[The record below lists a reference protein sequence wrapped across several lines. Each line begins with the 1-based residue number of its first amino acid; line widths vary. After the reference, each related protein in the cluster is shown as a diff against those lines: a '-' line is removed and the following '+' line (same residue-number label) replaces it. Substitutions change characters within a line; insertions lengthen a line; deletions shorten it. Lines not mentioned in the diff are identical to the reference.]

1 MRNMGHA
8 HDDKMR
14 MIDSELAKAL
24 PNIEPGNLY
33 KAASHLLKASG
44 KRIRPLLTL
53 LSCEAVG
60 GNVKDALNVA
70 IAFEL
75 LHIASLIHDDIL
87 DGDTLRR
94 GKRTVHS
101 VWGTETAIIAGDL
114 LIGKAVE
121 IATRTDYPR
130 VLNLVAQATV
140 EMCEGEILE
149 MELQR
154 NLRAISEELCLKII
168 EKKSA
173 SLIRVAA
180 ESGAII
186 GGGSEDVV
194 KSISKYGEL
203 MGIAYQI
210 RDDVLN
216 LISTETILK
225 KPVKTDLL
233 AMRPNLVLLHRIN
246 CKSSNGI
253 KIVQEMAENFCEKA
267 KLEIR
272 KLELRPE
279 SKKAMEALADFA
291 CQRLY

>member
-1 MRNMGHA
+1 MRNSRHA
-8 HDDKMR
+8 YDDKMR
-14 MIDSELAKAL
+14 MINSELAKAL
-24 PNIEPGNLY
+24 PFVEPDSLY
-33 KAASHLLKASG
+33 EAARHLLKASG

-60 GNVKDALNVA
+60 GNVKDALNIA

-75 LHIASLIHDDIL
+75 LHVASLIHDDIL

-94 GKRTVHS
+94 GKKTVHS

-114 LIGKAVE
+114 LYGRAVE
-121 IATRTDYPR
+121 MATRTDYPR
-130 VLNLVAQATV
+130 VLNLIAQATV

-149 MELQR
+149 IGLQK
-154 NLRAISEELCLKII
+154 NQGAISEEICLKII

-173 SLIRVAA
+173 SLIRAAA

-186 GGGSEDVV
+186 GRGSEDVV
-194 KSISKYGEL
+194 NCISKYGKL
-203 MGIAYQI
+203 VGMAYQI

-216 LISTETILK
+216 FISSETILK

-233 AMRPNLVLLHRIN
+233 AMRPNLILLHGITR
-246 CKSSNGI
+246 KSSSGI

-267 KLEIR
+267 KLEIEN
-272 KLELRPE
+272 LELRHE
-279 SKKAMEALADFA
+279 SKTAMEALADFA
-291 CQRLY
+291 CQRHY